1 MPPIR
6 VLIVDDHAV
15 VRRGLRHLLGTS
27 ADMEVVGE
35 AEDAAGALSA
45 AASLQP
51 DVILLDIRLPGISG
65 LQAAPQLRQSVPEA
79 RIIVL
84 TTYDDDQ
91 YVAEALGSGAHGY
104 ILKSASDETV
114 AQAIRAVHQ
123 GERLV
128 TPDLMGKVLERFEA
142 LSKSRRPALY
152 ERAHRQAP
160 RPGPRQKARRGQPR
174 PGRDRSQSP
183 RADLAD
189 GGWPMAICRGRACP
203 CPPPGGHK
211 TRLRPC
217 GPSVPKLGTLILL

>member
-142 LSKSRRPALY
+142 LSKSTVRYESGLGDGELQILRFLAAGATSKEIAAQLYMSERTVKRRVQDLVKKLGVDS
-152 ERAHRQAP
+152 RAQAVIE
-160 RPGPRQKARRGQPR
+160 ASRRG
-174 PGRDRSQSP
+174 
-183 RADLAD
+183 
-189 GGWPMAICRGRACP
+189 
-203 CPPPGGHK
+203 
-211 TRLRPC
+211 
-217 GPSVPKLGTLILL
+217 LI